1 MYRIESF
8 RRPDGR
14 LCVRVE
20 LPMMP
25 DPLLDILESVV
36 GAIVRAVDPQAGP
49 IPFWVPIH
57 SSSSTGQQPKS
68 PGAATPGLK
77 KPTHLST
84 VKGENNE
91 HGS

>member
-1 MYRIESF
+1 MYRIQTS
-8 RRPDGR
+8 RYPDGAPYI
-14 LCVRVE
+14 RVE
-20 LPMMP
+20 LP
-25 DPLLDILESVV
+25 PLSHSQMDILESVV

-49 IPFWVPIH
+49 ISFWVPIQ
-57 SSSSTGQQPKS
+57 SSSSTGQKPKS
-68 PGAATPGLK
+68 PGAATPGLE